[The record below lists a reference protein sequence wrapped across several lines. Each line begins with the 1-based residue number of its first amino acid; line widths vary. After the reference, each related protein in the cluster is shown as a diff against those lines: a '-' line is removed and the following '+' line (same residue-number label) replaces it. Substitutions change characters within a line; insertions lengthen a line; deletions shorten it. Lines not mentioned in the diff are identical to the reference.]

1 MKGAGSTRSARVTTA
16 TSSSRVEDLVDAI
29 VRAAAEPAAARE
41 TFNVGATEFGTVRS
55 DLQAL
60 IDHAGSSSR
69 LQPVPVKPAEIALRG
84 LELMRVSPLA
94 EWHYKTAHKDSF
106 VDVYEGAAAPGLA
119 AATVEPRR
127 ADRDVRL
134 VPREPWAGRR
144 SRRHAP
150 RSLEPAGTRPA
161 QASLV
166 IVLSQDEVRE
176 LLDLDELVDALAAA
190 HVELSAGEASMPPRI
205 AAFAQHDGLLGVMPA
220 YLPSAGLACK
230 LVTLFPRNRDRHT
243 HQALICLFDEENGTP
258 VALMDGTY
266 ITATRTAA
274 GSALATRLLARE
286 DARVLAILGAGVQAH
301 AHAKALGRVRE
312 FTEIRVASRDRA
324 NAEQLAEEIGGK
336 AVDSWEEALRGAD
349 VVAATTHSAEPI
361 VLREW
366 LSPGVHVNSV
376 GANPSGSGEVDAATI
391 AEASGGGRVQR
402 VDARAASRRRAGV
415 PGGRPWRRGRARRAG
430 LGRATGTNL
439 PGADHPV

>member
-1 MKGAGSTRSARVTTA
+1 M
-16 TSSSRVEDLVDAI
+16 
-29 VRAAAEPAAARE
+29 
-41 TFNVGATEFGTVRS
+41 
-55 DLQAL
+55 
-60 IDHAGSSSR
+60 
-69 LQPVPVKPAEIALRG
+69 
-84 LELMRVSPLA
+84 
-94 EWHYKTAHKDSF
+94 
-106 VDVYEGAAAPGLA
+106 
-119 AATVEPRR
+119 
-127 ADRDVRL
+127 
-134 VPREPWAGRR
+134 
-144 SRRHAP
+144 
-150 RSLEPAGTRPA
+150 
-161 QASLV
+161 
-166 IVLSQDEVRE
+166 IVLSQSEVQE

-190 HVELSAGEASMPPRI
+190 HVDLSAGDASMPPRI
-205 AAFAQHDGLLGVMPA
+205 AAFAEQDGLLGVMPA

-258 VALMDGTY
+258 IALMDGTY

-286 DARVLAILGAGVQAH
+286 DAHVLAILGAGVQART
-301 AHAKALGRVRE
+301 HAKALGRVRE

-324 NAEQLAEEIGGK
+324 NAEQLAEEIGGQ

-391 AEASGGGRVQR
+391 AEALVAVESRDSTLAPPPAGAPEFMAGDHGDVVELGELVSGARPGRTSPEQITLYKSVGVAVQ
-402 VDARAASRRRAGV
+402 DAAAAALV
-415 PGGRPWRRGRARRAG
+415 LVAARERSVG
-430 LGRATGTNL
+430 HEIELGEST
-439 PGADHPV
+439 